1 MNDLVTNEKLQGWL
15 NYLQDSKKRDAFMA
29 IYDARQLRGNPNYR
43 KELSQDRRDMLRC
56 IKDGWYEI
64 FDRFDSDLV
73 EQFIATYQVFAGKG
87 GDQS

>member
-1 MNDLVTNEKLQGWL
+1 MNDLITNEKLQSWL
-15 NYLQDSKKRDAFMA
+15 NDLRDNKKRDAFMA

-73 EQFIATYQVFAGKG
+73 EQFIATFREMI
-87 GDQS
+87 GD